1 MEEIQPPELSIVIPL
16 YNEEEVFSR
25 LTQRLEEVIKTLSF
39 KVEVVLIDDGSRDTT
54 ANLIRNI
61 CLQNPMYQGVL
72 LSRNHGHQLALS
84 AGLSYARGT
93 KAIMV
98 MDGDLQD
105 PPELIETFYQKYKE
119 GYDVVYAVRRKRKE
133 NFIKR
138 FAYWA
143 YYRLQRSVSNFE
155 IPIDSGDFGLMS
167 RRVVDQLISMP
178 EQSRYLRGMRSW
190 VGFRQIGLE
199 YNREA
204 RAEGTSS
211 YSLKQLLGLAF
222 NGIFNFSEF
231 PIKFITRLGIFTIL
245 VSLAYLVYNIYR
257 KFFIGDVPL
266 GFTGIIM
273 AIVLFSGV
281 QLISIGIIGEYV
293 VRIFFQVK
301 NRPLFIVSEHIQNKK
316 SETSPQK

>member
-1 MEEIQPPELSIVIPL
+1 MTQVQLPLLSIVIPL
-16 YNEEEVFSR
+16 YNEEKVFSKLVER
-25 LTQRLEEVIKTLSF
+25 IDNVILNLKYKT
-39 KVEVVLIDDGSRDTT
+39 EVVLIDDGSSDQT
-54 ANLIRNI
+54 ADLIRNK
-61 CLQNPMYQGVL
+61 CLHDERYQGVI

-84 AGLSYARGT
+84 AGLSCARAT

-105 PPELIETFYQKYKE
+105 PPELIDLFYQKHLE
-119 GYDVVYAVRRKRKE
+119 GFDVVYAIRRKRKE
-133 NFIKR
+133 GYLKR
-138 FAYWA
+138 IAYWS

-167 RRVVDQLISMP
+167 RRVVDQLIEMP

-190 VGFRQIGLE
+190 VGYKQVGVE
-199 YNREA
+199 YA
-204 RAEGTSS
+204 RDMRVDGASNYT
-211 YSLKQLLGLAF
+211 LKQLMALAF

-231 PIKFITRLGIFTIL
+231 PIKFITRLGIATIL
-245 VSLAYLVYNIYR
+245 LSLIYLFYNIYR

-266 GFTGIIM
+266 GFTALIM

-301 NRPLFIVSEHIQNKK
+301 NRPLFIISEKIIDKTEEKAGQ
-316 SETSPQK
+316 